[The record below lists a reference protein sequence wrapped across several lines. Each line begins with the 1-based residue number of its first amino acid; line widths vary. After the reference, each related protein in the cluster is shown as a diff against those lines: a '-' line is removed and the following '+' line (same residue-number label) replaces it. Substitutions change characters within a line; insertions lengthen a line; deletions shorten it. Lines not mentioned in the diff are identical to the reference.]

1 MTALGM
7 TAFCRLAMVAVL
19 AVLCLTQPALS
30 AVLHRGNGAE
40 PETLDPQ
47 KSTGEAESWIQY
59 DLFEGLVTLDAA
71 GHLVPGVARHWTVSE
86 DGRTYR
92 FDLHPDA
99 RWSDGTL
106 VTADDFVFAWR
117 RLVSPSTG
125 SRYAFFLWPVRNAE
139 KISKGQAP
147 VESMGVRALMP
158 HRLEVELEA
167 PTGYFLAS
175 LQHPS
180 TFPLSRANVKAH
192 GDDFIR
198 PGKLVSNGAF
208 MLAAAMPQSH
218 VKLVRNPHFHAA
230 NDVKLD
236 AVYFHSTE
244 NRDTELKRFRAGE
257 LDMTYDV
264 PDAQIPWLQENMSTE
279 LRLAPFL
286 SSYYY
291 VFNLRR
297 EPWKSNPDLR
307 AALSLA
313 VDRAIIA
320 EKITRSGEIP
330 SYSVTPPGIS
340 HYTPPQPDYAG
351 WTQSQRD
358 EKARE
363 LIAKAG
369 YGPGGKPLEV
379 EILFNTSDNHRKVA
393 IALESMWR
401 VKLGVRAR
409 LVNREWKVLL
419 ADRAAGKFDDI
430 VRGGWIGDY
439 DDAYSFLSLFRSDV
453 SGQNH
458 PGYANPDY
466 DRLVREAASSP
477 DAITRRELM
486 QRAERMLLADHPIIP
501 IYTYVSSH
509 MVAKRVTGWQDNIR
523 DIHLSR
529 YLSIQT
535 NPSP

>member
-1 MTALGM
+1 MAAFGVRIWGWRALAAMLLALCMTM
-7 TAFCRLAMVAVL
+7 
-19 AVLCLTQPALS
+19 PALS

-40 PETLDPQ
+40 PETLDPH

-71 GHLVPGVARHWTVSE
+71 GHLVPGVARHWTLSA
-86 DGRTYR
+86 DGRTYH
-92 FDLHPDA
+92 FDLRPDA
-99 RWSDGTL
+99 KWSDGTP

-125 SRYAFFLWPVRNAE
+125 SRYAFFIWPVRNGE
-139 KISKGQAP
+139 KVSKGQAP
-147 VESMGVRALMP
+147 AESLGVRALSP
-158 HRLEVELEA
+158 HRLEVELET

-175 LQHPS
+175 LQQPS
-180 TFPLSRANVKAH
+180 TFPLSHANVKAH

-198 PGKLVSNGAF
+198 PGNLVSNGAF
-208 MLAAAMPQSH
+208 MLAAAVPQSH

-230 NDVKLD
+230 DSVKLD
-236 AVYFHSTE
+236 GVYFHSTE

-257 LDMTYDV
+257 LDVTYDI
-264 PDAQIPWLQENMSTE
+264 PDAQIPWLRENMPSE

-291 VFNLRR
+291 VINLRR

-320 EKITRSGEIP
+320 EKITRGGEIP
-330 SYSVTPPGIS
+330 SYTVTPPGVS
-340 HYTPPQPDYAG
+340 DYTPRQPEYAA
-351 WTQSQRD
+351 WTQAQRD
-358 EKARE
+358 AKARE

-458 PGYANPDY
+458 AGYANPDY
-466 DRLVREAASSP
+466 DRLVRDAAGEP
-477 DAITRRELM
+477 DAAKRRALM
-486 QRAERMLLADHPIIP
+486 QQAESMLLADHPVIP

-509 MVAKRVTGWQDNIR
+509 MVADKVRGWQDNIR

-529 YLSIQT
+529 YLSIG
-535 NPSP
+535 P